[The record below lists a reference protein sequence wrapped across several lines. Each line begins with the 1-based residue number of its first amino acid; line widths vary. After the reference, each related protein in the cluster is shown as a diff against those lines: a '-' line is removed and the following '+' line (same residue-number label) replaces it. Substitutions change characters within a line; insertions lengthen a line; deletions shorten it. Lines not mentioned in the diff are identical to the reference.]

1 MGEYLCR
8 PTSAVT
14 AKRADHIEP
23 ILDYFKRAW
32 IHWKVDALGFQSMV
46 FSCWDDEVALC
57 F

>member
-1 MGEYLCR
+1 MNHIEPILD
-8 PTSAVT
+8 SFQ
-14 AKRADHIEP
+14 RAYHIEP